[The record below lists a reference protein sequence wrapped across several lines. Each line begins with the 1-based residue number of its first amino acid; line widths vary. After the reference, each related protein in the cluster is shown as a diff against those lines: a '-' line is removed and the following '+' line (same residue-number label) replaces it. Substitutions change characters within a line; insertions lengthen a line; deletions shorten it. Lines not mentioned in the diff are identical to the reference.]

1 MSDIC
6 LFLMLLYSKF
16 PLKHLLFF
24 KERKIIKIH
33 TFKSP

>member
-6 LFLMLLYSKF
+6 LFLMLSSKF